1 MADGVELGSTFSR
14 ADRNGSRLPGRI
26 VAEADA
32 RTLSERTYEQIRA
45 DIQSGKL
52 APGSKLS
59 TIALKNKY
67 GTSLSTVREALTQL
81 AGNALV
87 TQEGRKGF
95 RVAPVSQDDLQDL
108 IFIRKLLEG
117 AAIARS
123 ISFGGDAWESA
134 VVGAYH
140 ELQHVEER
148 LAAAIARDGE
158 EEISRLDSIWDEK
171 NDQFHMAVVSAC
183 ESSRLLQLY
192 RDLYEHTARYRRV
205 TFKRAAP
212 VLRTVDEEHK
222 NIFEAVIARNIE
234 KAQAFSAEH
243 LEGILSY
250 FTK

>member
-1 MADGVELGSTFSR
+1 MADGAFGITSGRSDRDGSGSVGG
-14 ADRNGSRLPGRI
+14 NGAGLSG
-26 VAEADA
+26 

-45 DIQSGKL
+45 DIQSGML

-59 TIALKNKY
+59 TMALKNKY

-95 RVAPVSQDDLQDL
+95 RVAPVSQDDLEDL

-117 AAIARS
+117 EAIARS
-123 ISFGGDAWESA
+123 ISFGGEAWESA

-140 ELQHVEER
+140 ELQHIEGR
-148 LAAAIARDGE
+148 LASAIARDGE

-183 ESSRLLQLY
+183 ESPRLLQLY
-192 RDLYEHTARYRRV
+192 RDLYDHTARYRRV
-205 TFKRAAP
+205 TFKHAAP

-222 NIFEAVIARNIE
+222 KIFEAVIARDIE
-234 KAQAFSAEH
+234 KAQLFATEH
-243 LEGILSY
+243 LEGILRY
-250 FTK
+250 FMK